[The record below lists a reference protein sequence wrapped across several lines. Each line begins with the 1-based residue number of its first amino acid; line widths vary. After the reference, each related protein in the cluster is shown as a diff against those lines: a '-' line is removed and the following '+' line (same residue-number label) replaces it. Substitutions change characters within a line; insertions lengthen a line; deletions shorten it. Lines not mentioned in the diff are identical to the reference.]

1 MIDLGEFGG
10 YVPKNSSARR
20 KSDVKNQQPEVFQSS
35 EHRFSS
41 DELDEDQLNYHNF
54 GNRDDPSDNNPSLK
68 SNPDYTTIIA
78 EDGWINV
85 QMLKYNLK
93 ELNLLNVCKFEIN
106 GKAAVE
112 AV

>member
-1 MIDLGEFGG
+1 
-10 YVPKNSSARR
+10 
-20 KSDVKNQQPEVFQSS
+20 VKT
-35 EHRFSS
+35 
-41 DELDEDQLNYHNF
+41 
-54 GNRDDPSDNNPSLK
+54 
-68 SNPDYTTIIA
+68 NPDFTTIIA

-112 AV
+112 SVQKKVLEIINEDNVSKTI